1 MILYIFI
8 AAVVILMVFVGFWSA
23 RWQKKRVLLAEEF
36 FASPAIKALLDS
48 GFTKDVDTSLNKDN
62 DDGISGMIND
72 YPAGVYAWFD
82 TTGTR
87 YFTYLRFKRPAGF
100 SVYSFSEKYRTEER
114 VRVYD
119 INTIRQEI
127 KQIDGETIAKSF
139 TRLQEIAAIEKLEPF
154 ATS

>member
-1 MILYIFI
+1 MTLYIFI
-8 AAVVILMVFVGFWSA
+8 AAVIALMVFVGFWSA

-36 FASPAIKALLDS
+36 YASPAIKALLDS
-48 GFTKDVDTSLNKDN
+48 GFVKDVDISLNKDN

-72 YPAGVYAWFD
+72 FPAGIYAWFD
-82 TTGTR
+82 TGGTR
-87 YFTYLRFKRPAGF
+87 YFTYLRCKRPAGF
-100 SVYSFSEKYRTEER
+100 SVYSFSEKYSTKER

-139 TRLQEIAAIEKLEPF
+139 ARLQEIAAIEKLQPF
-154 ATS
+154 TAS